1 MSGGFRNL
9 LWYVGVVED
18 RHDAANDGRVKVR
31 AFGIH
36 TEDKQAMPTADLPWA
51 IVLDG
56 SYGGVQ
62 KIPDV
67 GDWVFGF
74 FMDGDDA
81 QHPMVMGRVPGVS
94 LQLPPE
100 SGAPREANYMP
111 VESIP
116 KYGKPPL
123 HRHLGGEDAQLGQ
136 GPIQAAAVKNGIES
150 AIDGEAW
157 NEPPI
162 ISPEKNLD
170 NTVYTSKND
179 NNYVVLSDSREGD
192 GTYILI
198 SHASGSAI
206 QIDSHGTILVKS
218 FGDTYNSSEGFTMNR
233 TELDSHTNV
242 GGDWAVRVERGS
254 GKIWINGDLDIECEN
269 FNVTARGSAN
279 INAAAGT
286 NISGGKVGLFATS
299 DDINLAANANIKMK
313 AGTALNFGGIYGQA
327 LFGDVHLDSYKMNLY
342 SEAYTKIHSTG
353 IPAVSTQTLPFRDVG
368 HLGIDI
374 NSTTS
379 LRMNSLTTMNI
390 NAVGALGINAGAAL
404 GVKSVGTLDI
414 ASAAQVGIG
423 AGALV
428 NIDGSLVNI
437 GSGTAS
443 ATSGLATG
451 TVTTSLAPQL
461 VQSSTATIPPLSIT
475 EIATVVNPGDIP
487 ASRVPVGHTT
497 KANFRT
503 RRPPPATSRMS
514 DDTTDGSSDPQAV
527 SFANAATA
535 TVKRGNYSSASAL
548 DNDTEFQAQLNEM
561 LEKYPGL
568 TKEELY
574 RVMQGESNFN
584 STALNSDS
592 GATGLFQF
600 TPGTAEFLGYTTGE
614 IQNMTPSEQLAV
626 YDQYLDAFDYRGG
639 PLGIMQAAPAYAS
652 KGLGYEVYSPGT
664 KAFEQNPGWVGS
676 DGKITV
682 ASINSYYTN
691 QSLG

>member
-18 RHDAANDGRVKVR
+18 RHDATNDGRVKVR

-111 VESIP
+111 VESLP

-123 HRHLGGEDAQLGQ
+123 HRHLGGEDAQVGQ

-150 AIDGEAW
+150 AIDGESW
-157 NEPPI
+157 SEPPI

-170 NTVYTSKND
+170 NTIYTSKND

-198 SHASGSAI
+198 SHASGSAV

-233 TELDSHTNV
+233 TELDSHTNI

-299 DDINLAANANIKMK
+299 DDVNIAANANIKMK

-342 SEAYTKIHSTG
+342 SSAYTKIHSTG
-353 IPAVSTQTLPFRDVG
+353 IPAVSTQTLPFPDVG

-390 NAVGALGINAGAAL
+390 NAIGALGINAGAAL
-404 GVKSVGTLDI
+404 GIKSVGTMDL
-414 ASAAQVGIG
+414 ASGAQLGVG
-423 AGALV
+423 AGGLV
-428 NIDGSLVNI
+428 NIDGTLVNI
-437 GSGTAS
+437 GSGTAG
-443 ATSGLATG
+443 ATSSLATG
-451 TVTTSLAPQL
+451 TVTASLAPQL
-461 VQSSTATIPPLSIT
+461 VQSGTATIPPLSIT

-497 KANFRT
+497 KSNFRT
-503 RRPPPATSRMS
+503 RRPPPSTSRMS
-514 DDTTDGSSDPQAV
+514 DDTTDGSTDPQAV

-535 TVKRGNYSSASAL
+535 VTKRGSYSSSIEL
-548 DNDTEFQAQLNEM
+548 DKDVEFQAQLDKM

-600 TPGTAEFLGYTTGE
+600 IPSTAEFLGYTTGD
-614 IQNMTPSEQLAV
+614 IQNMSPTQQLEV
-626 YDQYLDAFDYRGG
+626 YDKYLDAFDYRGG
-639 PLGIMQAAPAYAS
+639 PLGIMQAAPGYAS
-652 KGLGYEVYSPGT
+652 KGLGYEVYAPGT
-664 KAFEQNPGWVGS
+664 RAYEQNPGWVGA

-682 ASINSYYTN
+682 GSINNYYSE
-691 QSLG
+691 QQLG

>member
-1 MSGGFRNL
+1 MAGFRNL
-9 LWYVGVVED
+9 LWFVGVVED
-18 RHDAANDGRVKVR
+18 RQDATNDGRVKIR

-62 KIPDV
+62 KIPEV
-67 GDWVFGF
+67 GDWCFGF

-81 QHPMVMGRVPGVS
+81 QHPMVMGRVPGVN

-100 SGAPREANYMP
+100 AGAPNEANYVP
-111 VESIP
+111 VESVP

-123 HRHLGGEDAQLGQ
+123 HRHLGGEDAEIGQ
-136 GPIQAAAVKNGIES
+136 GPIQAASQRNGIKS
-150 AIDGEAW
+150 AIDGEDW

-206 QIDSHGTILVKS
+206 QIDAHGTILVKS
-218 FGDTYNSSEGFTMNR
+218 FGDTYNSSEGFTMNH

-242 GGDWAVRVERGS
+242 GGDWSLRVERGS
-254 GKIWINGDLDIECEN
+254 GKVWINGDLDIECEN
-269 FNVTARGSAN
+269 FNVVARGSAN
-279 INAAAGT
+279 IDAAAGT

-313 AGTALNFGGIYGQA
+313 AGTVLNQGGIYGQA

-342 SEAYTKIHSTG
+342 SSAYTKIHSTG
-353 IPAVSTQTLPFRDVG
+353 IPAVSTQTLPFPDAG

-404 GVKSVGTLDI
+404 GIKSVGTLDI
-414 ASAAQVGIG
+414 ASGAQVGIG

-461 VQSSTATIPPLSIT
+461 VQSGTASIPPLSIT
-475 EIATVVNPGDIP
+475 EVATVVNPGDIP

-503 RRPPPATSRMS
+503 RRPPPSTSRMS
-514 DDTTDGSSDPQAV
+514 DDTTDGATAPTTP
-527 SFANAATA
+527 SFTNAATA
-535 TVKRGNYSSASAL
+535 VPSRSNYASAAAL
-548 DNDTEFQAQLNEM
+548 DNDPAFQEQLEKM

-584 STALNSDS
+584 TTALNSDS

-600 TPGTAEFLGYTTGE
+600 IPSTAEMLGYTTGE
-614 IQNMTPSEQLAV
+614 IQNMSASEQLAV

-639 PLGIMQAAPAYAS
+639 SLGIMQAAPGYAS
-652 KGLGYEVYSPGT
+652 RGDGYEVYEPGSR
-664 KAFEQNPGWVGS
+664 AYEQNPGWVGA

-682 ASINSYYTN
+682 GSINSYYNN
-691 QSLG
+691 QALG

>member
-18 RHDAANDGRVKVR
+18 RHDATNDGRVKVR

-81 QHPMVMGRVPGVS
+81 QHPMVMGKVPGIN

-100 SGAPREANYMP
+100 SGAPREANYVP
-111 VESIP
+111 VESLP

-123 HRHLGGEDAQLGQ
+123 HRHLGGEDAQVGQ

-150 AIDGEAW
+150 AIDGESW
-157 NEPPI
+157 SEPPI
-162 ISPEKNLD
+162 ISPEKNID
-170 NTVYTSKND
+170 NTIYTSKND

-198 SHASGSAI
+198 SHASGSAV

-233 TELDSHTNV
+233 TELDSHTNI

-269 FNVTARGSAN
+269 FNVTARRSAN

-342 SEAYTKIHSTG
+342 SSAYTKIHSTG
-353 IPAVSTQTLPFRDVG
+353 IPAVSTQTLPFPDVG

-404 GVKSVGTLDI
+404 GIKSVGTMDL
-414 ASAAQVGIG
+414 ASGAQLGVG
-423 AGALV
+423 AGGLV
-428 NIDGSLVNI
+428 NIDGTLVNI

-443 ATSGLATG
+443 ATSTLSTG
-451 TVTTSLAPQL
+451 TVTASLAPQL
-461 VQSSTATIPPLSIT
+461 VQSGTATIPPLSIT

-497 KANFRT
+497 KSNFRT
-503 RRPPPATSRMS
+503 RRPPPSTSRMS
-514 DDTTDGSSDPQAV
+514 DDTTDGSTDPQAV

-535 TVKRGNYSSASAL
+535 VTKRGSYSSSTEL
-548 DNDTEFQAQLNEM
+548 DKDVEFQAQLDKM

-600 TPGTAEFLGYTTGE
+600 IPSTAEFLGYTTGD
-614 IQNMTPSEQLAV
+614 IQNMSPTQQLEV
-626 YDQYLDAFDYRGG
+626 YDKYLDAFDYRGG
-639 PLGIMQAAPAYAS
+639 PLGIMQAAPGYAS
-652 KGLGYEVYSPGT
+652 KGLDYEVYAPGT
-664 KAFEQNPGWVGS
+664 NAYEQNPGWVGA

-682 ASINSYYTN
+682 GSINNYYSE
-691 QSLG
+691 QQLG

>member
-1 MSGGFRNL
+1 MAGFRNL
-9 LWYVGVVED
+9 LWFVGVVED
-18 RHDAANDGRVKVR
+18 RQDATNDGRVKIR

-62 KIPDV
+62 KIPEV
-67 GDWVFGF
+67 GDWCFGF

-81 QHPMVMGRVPGVS
+81 QHPMVMGRVPGVN

-100 SGAPREANYMP
+100 AGAPNEANYVP

-123 HRHLGGEDAQLGQ
+123 HRHLGGEDAEIGQ
-136 GPIQAAAVKNGIES
+136 GPIQAASQRNGIKS
-150 AIDGEAW
+150 AIDGEDW

-170 NTVYTSKND
+170 NTIYTSKND

-206 QIDSHGTILVKS
+206 QIDAHGTILVKS
-218 FGDTYNSSEGFTMNR
+218 FGDTYNSSEGFTMNH

-242 GGDWAVRVERGS
+242 GGDWSLRVERGS
-254 GKIWINGDLDIECEN
+254 GKVWINGDLDIECEN
-269 FNVTARGSAN
+269 FNVVARGSAN
-279 INAAAGT
+279 IDAAAGT

-313 AGTALNFGGIYGQA
+313 AGTVLNQGGIYGQA

-342 SEAYTKIHSTG
+342 SSAYTKIHSTG
-353 IPAVSTQTLPFRDVG
+353 IPAVSTQTLPFPDAG

-390 NAVGALGINAGAAL
+390 NAIGALGINAGAAL
-404 GVKSVGTLDI
+404 GIKSVGTLDI
-414 ASAAQVGIG
+414 ASGAQVGIG

-428 NIDGSLVNI
+428 NIDGTLVNI

-443 ATSGLATG
+443 ATSGLAAG
-451 TVTTSLAPQL
+451 TVTASLAPQL
-461 VQSSTATIPPLSIT
+461 VQSGTASIPPLSIT
-475 EIATVVNPGDIP
+475 EVATVVNPGDIP

-503 RRPPPATSRMS
+503 RRPPPSTSRMS
-514 DDTTDGSSDPQAV
+514 DDTTDGATAPTTP
-527 SFANAATA
+527 SFKNAATA
-535 TVKRGNYSSASAL
+535 VPSRSNYASAAAL
-548 DNDTEFQAQLNEM
+548 DNDPAFQEQLEKM

-584 STALNSDS
+584 TTALNSDS

-600 TPGTAEFLGYTTGE
+600 IPSTAEMLGYTTGE
-614 IQNMTPSEQLAV
+614 IQNMSASEQLAV

-639 PLGIMQAAPAYAS
+639 SLGIMQAAPGYAS
-652 KGLGYEVYSPGT
+652 RGDGYEVYEPGSR
-664 KAFEQNPGWVGS
+664 AYEQNPGWVGA

-682 ASINSYYTN
+682 GSINSYYNN
-691 QSLG
+691 QALG

>member
-1 MSGGFRNL
+1 MAGFRNL
-9 LWYVGVVED
+9 LWFVGVVED
-18 RHDAANDGRVKVR
+18 RQDATNDGRVKIR

-62 KIPDV
+62 KIPEV
-67 GDWVFGF
+67 GDWCFGF

-81 QHPMVMGRVPGVS
+81 QHPMVMGRVPGVN

-100 SGAPREANYMP
+100 AGAPNEANYVP
-111 VESIP
+111 VESVP

-123 HRHLGGEDAQLGQ
+123 HRHLGGEDAEIGQ
-136 GPIQAAAVKNGIES
+136 GPIQAASQRNGIKS
-150 AIDGEAW
+150 AIDGEDW

-206 QIDSHGTILVKS
+206 QIDAHGTILVKS
-218 FGDTYNSSEGFTMNR
+218 FGDTYNSSEGFTMNH

-242 GGDWAVRVERGS
+242 GGDWSLRVERGS
-254 GKIWINGDLDIECEN
+254 GKVWINGDLDIECEN
-269 FNVTARGSAN
+269 FNVVARGSAN
-279 INAAAGT
+279 IDAAAGT

-299 DDINLAANANIKMK
+299 DDINLAANANVKMK
-313 AGTALNFGGIYGQA
+313 AGTVLNQGGIYGQA

-342 SEAYTKIHSTG
+342 SSAYTKIHSTG
-353 IPAVSTQTLPFRDVG
+353 IPAVSTQTLPFPDAG

-390 NAVGALGINAGAAL
+390 NALGALGINAGAAL
-404 GVKSVGTLDI
+404 GIKSVGTLDI
-414 ASAAQVGIG
+414 ASGAQVGIG

-461 VQSSTATIPPLSIT
+461 VQSGTASIPPLSIT
-475 EIATVVNPGDIP
+475 EVATVVNPGDIP

-503 RRPPPATSRMS
+503 RRPPPSTSRMS
-514 DDTTDGSSDPQAV
+514 DDTTDGATAPTTP
-527 SFANAATA
+527 SFTNAATA
-535 TVKRGNYSSASAL
+535 VPSRSNYASAAAL
-548 DNDTEFQAQLNEM
+548 DNDPAFQEQLEKM

-584 STALNSDS
+584 TTALNSDS

-600 TPGTAEFLGYTTGE
+600 IPSTAEMLGYTTGE
-614 IQNMTPSEQLAV
+614 IQNMSASEQLAV

-639 PLGIMQAAPAYAS
+639 SLGIMQAAPGYAS
-652 KGLGYEVYSPGT
+652 RGDGYEVYEPGSR
-664 KAFEQNPGWVGS
+664 AYEQNPGWVGA

-682 ASINSYYTN
+682 GSINSYYNN
-691 QSLG
+691 QALG

>member
-1 MSGGFRNL
+1 MAGGFRNL

-18 RHDAANDGRVKVR
+18 RHDATNDGRIKVR

-56 SYGGVQ
+56 SYGAAQ
-62 KIPDV
+62 KIPAV

-81 QHPMVMGRVPGVS
+81 QHPMVMGRVPGIN
-94 LQLPPE
+94 LQLPSEAGTP
-100 SGAPREANYMP
+100 SDANYVP
-111 VESIP
+111 AESIQN
-116 KYGKPPL
+116 YGKPPL
-123 HRHLGGEDAQLGQ
+123 HRHLGGEDAQVGQ
-136 GPIQAAAVKNGIES
+136 GPLQAAAVKNGIES
-150 AIDGEAW
+150 STGDTW
-157 NEPPI
+157 SEPPI
-162 ISPEKNLD
+162 ITPERNLD

-198 SHASGSAI
+198 SHASGSAV

-242 GGDWAVRVERGS
+242 GGDWALKVERGS
-254 GKIWINGDLDIECEN
+254 GKVWINGDLDIECEN

-313 AGTALNFGGIYGQA
+313 AGTPLNFGGIYGQA

-342 SEAYTKIHSTG
+342 SSAYTKIHSLGT
-353 IPAVSTQTLPFRDVG
+353 PAVSTQTLPFPDVG

-379 LRMNSLTTMNI
+379 LRMNSLLTMDI

-404 GVKSVGTLDI
+404 GIKSVGTMDLH
-414 ASAAQVGIG
+414 ATGQLGLG
-423 AGALV
+423 AGGLV
-428 NIDGSLVNI
+428 NMDGSLVLI
-437 GSGTAS
+437 GNGTSGATA
-443 ATSGLATG
+443 GLATG
-451 TVTTSLAPQL
+451 TITSAKAAQL
-461 VQSSTATIPPLSIT
+461 VQSGTATIPPLSIT

-487 ASRVPVGHTT
+487 PSRVPVGHTT
-497 KANFRT
+497 NAAFRT
-503 RRPPPATSRMS
+503 RRPPPATSRAS
-514 DDTTDGSSDPQAV
+514 DDTTDGSTSASAR

-535 TVKRGNYSSASAL
+535 IAKRGNYVGASVL
-548 DNDTEFQAQLNEM
+548 KDDPEFQAKMKDM

-568 TKEELY
+568 TEEELL

-584 STALNSDS
+584 TNALNSDS
-592 GATGLFQF
+592 GAVGLFQF
-600 TPGTAEFLGYTTGE
+600 IPGTAEMLGYTTGE
-614 IQNMTPSEQLAV
+614 IQNMSASEQLGV
-626 YDQYLDAFDYRGG
+626 YDKYLETFNYSGG
-639 PLGIMQAAPAYAS
+639 NLGIMQAAPAYAS
-652 KGLGYEVYSPGT
+652 RGDSYEVYAPGT
-664 KAFEQNPGWVGS
+664 KAFDQNPGWVGS

-682 ASINSYYTN
+682 GSINSYYTN
-691 QSLG
+691 QALG

>member
-18 RHDAANDGRVKVR
+18 RHDATNDGRVKVR

-56 SYGGVQ
+56 SDGGVQ

-111 VESIP
+111 VESLP

-123 HRHLGGEDAQLGQ
+123 HRHLGGEDAQVGQ

-150 AIDGEAW
+150 AIDGESW
-157 NEPPI
+157 SEPPI

-170 NTVYTSKND
+170 NTIYTSKND

-198 SHASGSAI
+198 SHASGSAV

-233 TELDSHTNV
+233 TELDSHTNI

-342 SEAYTKIHSTG
+342 SSAYTKIHSTG
-353 IPAVSTQTLPFRDVG
+353 IPAVSTQTLPFPDVG

-404 GVKSVGTLDI
+404 GIKSVGTMDL
-414 ASAAQVGIG
+414 ASGAQLGVG
-423 AGALV
+423 AGGVV
-428 NIDGSLVNI
+428 NIDGTFVNV

-443 ATSGLATG
+443 ATSTLATG
-451 TVTTSLAPQL
+451 TVTASLAPQL
-461 VQSSTATIPPLSIT
+461 VQSGTATIPPLSIT

-487 ASRVPVGHTT
+487 ASRVPFGHTT
-497 KANFRT
+497 KSNFRT
-503 RRPPPATSRMS
+503 RRPPPSTSSMS
-514 DDTTDGSSDPQAV
+514 DDTTDGSTNPQAV

-535 TVKRGNYSSASAL
+535 VTKRGSYSSSTEL
-548 DNDTEFQAQLNEM
+548 DKDVAFQAQLDKM

-600 TPGTAEFLGYTTGE
+600 IPSTAEFLGYTTGD
-614 IQNMTPSEQLAV
+614 IQNMSPTQQLEV
-626 YDQYLDAFDYRGG
+626 YDKYLDAFDYRGG
-639 PLGIMQAAPAYAS
+639 PLGIMQAAPGYAS
-652 KGLGYEVYSPGT
+652 KGLGYEVYAPGT
-664 KAFEQNPGWVGS
+664 SAYEQNPGWVGA

-682 ASINSYYTN
+682 GSINNYYSE
-691 QSLG
+691 QQLG

>member
-18 RHDAANDGRVKVR
+18 RHDATNDGRVKVR

-100 SGAPREANYMP
+100 SGAPQEANYMP
-111 VESIP
+111 VESLP

-123 HRHLGGEDAQLGQ
+123 HRHLGGEDAQVGQ

-150 AIDGEAW
+150 AIDGESW
-157 NEPPI
+157 SEPPI

-170 NTVYTSKND
+170 NTIYTSKND

-198 SHASGSAI
+198 SHASGSAV

-233 TELDSHTNV
+233 TELDSHTNI

-342 SEAYTKIHSTG
+342 SSAYTKIHSTG
-353 IPAVSTQTLPFRDVG
+353 IPAVSTQTLPFPDVG

-404 GVKSVGTLDI
+404 GIKSVGTMDL
-414 ASAAQVGIG
+414 ASGAQLGVG
-423 AGALV
+423 AGGLV
-428 NIDGSLVNI
+428 NIDGTLVNI

-451 TVTTSLAPQL
+451 TVTASLAPQL
-461 VQSSTATIPPLSIT
+461 VQSGTATIPPLSIT

-497 KANFRT
+497 KSNFRT
-503 RRPPPATSRMS
+503 RRPPPSTSRMS
-514 DDTTDGSSDPQAV
+514 DDTTDGSTDPQAV

-535 TVKRGNYSSASAL
+535 VTKRGSYSSSTEL
-548 DNDTEFQAQLNEM
+548 DKDVEFQAQLDKM

-600 TPGTAEFLGYTTGE
+600 IPSTAEFLGYTTGD
-614 IQNMTPSEQLAV
+614 IQNMSPTQQLEV
-626 YDQYLDAFDYRGG
+626 YDKYLDAFDYRGG
-639 PLGIMQAAPAYAS
+639 PLGIMQAAPGYAS
-652 KGLGYEVYSPGT
+652 KGLDYEVYAPGT
-664 KAFEQNPGWVGS
+664 SAYEQNPGWVGA

-682 ASINSYYTN
+682 GSINNYYSE
-691 QSLG
+691 QQLG

>member
-18 RHDAANDGRVKVR
+18 RHDATNDGRVKVR

-111 VESIP
+111 VESLP

-150 AIDGEAW
+150 AIDGESW
-157 NEPPI
+157 SEPPI

-170 NTVYTSKND
+170 NTIYTSKND

-198 SHASGSAI
+198 SHASGSAV

-233 TELDSHTNV
+233 TELDSHTNI

-342 SEAYTKIHSTG
+342 SSAYTKIHSTG
-353 IPAVSTQTLPFRDVG
+353 IPAVSTQTLPFPDVG

-404 GVKSVGTLDI
+404 GIKSVGTMDL
-414 ASAAQVGIG
+414 ASGAQLGVG
-423 AGALV
+423 AGGLV
-428 NIDGSLVNI
+428 NIDGTLVNI

-451 TVTTSLAPQL
+451 TVTASLAPQL
-461 VQSSTATIPPLSIT
+461 VQSGTATIPPLSIT
-475 EIATVVNPGDIP
+475 EVATVVNPGDIP

-497 KANFRT
+497 KSNFRT
-503 RRPPPATSRMS
+503 RRPPPSTSRMS
-514 DDTTDGSSDPQAV
+514 DDTTDGSTDPQAV

-535 TVKRGNYSSASAL
+535 VTKRGSYSSSTEL
-548 DNDTEFQAQLNEM
+548 DKDVEFQAQLDKM

-600 TPGTAEFLGYTTGE
+600 IPSTAEFLGYTTGD
-614 IQNMTPSEQLAV
+614 IQNMSPTQQLEV
-626 YDQYLDAFDYRGG
+626 YDKYLDAFDYRGG
-639 PLGIMQAAPAYAS
+639 PLGIMQAAPGYAS
-652 KGLGYEVYSPGT
+652 KGLDYEVYAPGT
-664 KAFEQNPGWVGS
+664 SAYEQNPGWVGA

-682 ASINSYYTN
+682 GSINNYYSE
-691 QSLG
+691 QQLG

>member
-18 RHDAANDGRVKVR
+18 RHDATNDGRVKVR

-100 SGAPREANYMP
+100 SGAPREANYVP
-111 VESIP
+111 VESLP

-150 AIDGEAW
+150 AIDGESW
-157 NEPPI
+157 SEPPI

-198 SHASGSAI
+198 SHASGSAV

-233 TELDSHTNV
+233 TELDSHTNI

-342 SEAYTKIHSTG
+342 SSAYTKIHSTG
-353 IPAVSTQTLPFRDVG
+353 IPAVSTQTLPFPDVG

-404 GVKSVGTLDI
+404 GIKSVGTMDL
-414 ASAAQVGIG
+414 ASGAQIGVG
-423 AGALV
+423 AGGVV
-428 NIDGSLVNI
+428 NIDGTFVNI

-443 ATSGLATG
+443 ATSTVATG
-451 TVTTSLAPQL
+451 TVTASLAPQL
-461 VQSSTATIPPLSIT
+461 VQSGTATIPPLSIT

-497 KANFRT
+497 KSNFRT
-503 RRPPPATSRMS
+503 RRPPPSTSRMS
-514 DDTTDGSSDPQAV
+514 DDTTDGSTDPQAV

-535 TVKRGNYSSASAL
+535 VTKRGSYSSSTEL
-548 DNDTEFQAQLNEM
+548 DKDVDFQAQLDKM

-600 TPGTAEFLGYTTGE
+600 IPSTAEFLGYTTGD
-614 IQNMTPSEQLAV
+614 IQNMSPTQQLEV
-626 YDQYLDAFDYRGG
+626 YDKYLDAFDYRGG
-639 PLGIMQAAPAYAS
+639 PLGIMQAAPGYAS
-652 KGLGYEVYSPGT
+652 KGLGYEVYAPGT
-664 KAFEQNPGWVGS
+664 SAYEQNPGWVGA

-682 ASINSYYTN
+682 GSINNYYSE
-691 QSLG
+691 QQLG

>member
-18 RHDAANDGRVKVR
+18 RHDATNDGRVKVR

-36 TEDKQAMPTADLPWA
+36 TEDKQSMPTADLPWA

-81 QHPMVMGRVPGVS
+81 QHPMVMGRVPGIS

-100 SGAPREANYMP
+100 AGAPSEANYVP
-111 VESIP
+111 VESLP

-136 GPIQAAAVKNGIES
+136 GPLQAAAVKNGIES
-150 AIDGEAW
+150 AIEGEDW
-157 NEPPI
+157 SEPPI

-170 NTVYTSKND
+170 NTIYTSKND
-179 NNYVVLSDSREGD
+179 NNFVVLSDSREGD

-206 QIDSHGTILVKS
+206 QIDSQGTILVKS
-218 FGDTYNSSEGFTMNR
+218 FGDTYNSSEGYTLNR

-242 GGDWAVRVERGS
+242 GNDWSVKVERGS

-269 FNVTARGSAN
+269 FNVTARGTAN

-313 AGTALNFGGIYGQA
+313 AGTVLNQGGIYGQA

-342 SEAYTKIHSTG
+342 SSAYTKIHSLG
-353 IPAVSTQTLPFRDVG
+353 IPAVSTQTLPFPDVG

-379 LRMNSLTTMNI
+379 LRINSLTTMNI
-390 NAVGALGINAGAAL
+390 NAVGALGVTGGAAIGL
-404 GVKSVGTLDI
+404 SAVGKID
-414 ASAAQVGIG
+414 IG
-423 AGALV
+423 AGGIIGVGAGGVV
-428 NIDGSLVNI
+428 NIDGTFVNVGNPTAAATI
-437 GSGTAS
+437 AGATAVGTA
-443 ATSGLATG
+443 
-451 TVTTSLAPQL
+451 SLAPQL
-461 VQSSTATIPPLSIT
+461 VQSGTATIPPLSIT

-487 ASRVPVGHTT
+487 ASRVPIGHTT
-497 KANFRT
+497 NANFRT
-503 RRPPPATSRMS
+503 RRPPPASSRMS
-514 DDTTDGSSDPQAV
+514 DDTTDG
-527 SFANAATA
+527 AT
-535 TVKRGNYSSASAL
+535 T
-548 DNDTEFQAQLNEM
+548 
-561 LEKYPGL
+561 
-568 TKEELY
+568 
-574 RVMQGESNFN
+574 QG
-584 STALNSDS
+584 
-592 GATGLFQF
+592 
-600 TPGTAEFLGYTTGE
+600 
-614 IQNMTPSEQLAV
+614 
-626 YDQYLDAFDYRGG
+626 
-639 PLGIMQAAPAYAS
+639 
-652 KGLGYEVYSPGT
+652 
-664 KAFEQNPGWVGS
+664 
-676 DGKITV
+676 
-682 ASINSYYTN
+682 
-691 QSLG
+691 

>member
-18 RHDAANDGRVKVR
+18 RHDATNDGRVKVR

-62 KIPDV
+62 RIPDV

-81 QHPMVMGRVPGVS
+81 QHPMVMGKVPGIN

-111 VESIP
+111 VESLP

-150 AIDGEAW
+150 AIDGESW
-157 NEPPI
+157 SEPPI

-170 NTVYTSKND
+170 NTIYTSKND

-198 SHASGSAI
+198 SHASGSAV

-233 TELDSHTNV
+233 TELDSHTNI

-342 SEAYTKIHSTG
+342 SSAYTKIHSTG
-353 IPAVSTQTLPFRDVG
+353 IPAVSTQTLPFPDVG

-404 GVKSVGTLDI
+404 GIKSVGTMDL
-414 ASAAQVGIG
+414 ASGAQLGVG
-423 AGALV
+423 AGGLV
-428 NIDGSLVNI
+428 NIDGTLVNI

-451 TVTTSLAPQL
+451 TVTASLAPQL
-461 VQSSTATIPPLSIT
+461 VQSGTATIPPLSIT

-487 ASRVPVGHTT
+487 ASRVPFGHTT
-497 KANFRT
+497 KSNFRT
-503 RRPPPATSRMS
+503 RRPPPSTSRMS
-514 DDTTDGSSDPQAV
+514 DDTTDGSTDPQAV

-535 TVKRGNYSSASAL
+535 VTKRGSYSSSTEL
-548 DNDTEFQAQLNEM
+548 DKDVEFQAQLDKM

-600 TPGTAEFLGYTTGE
+600 IPSTAEFLGYTTGD
-614 IQNMTPSEQLAV
+614 IQNMSPTQQLEV
-626 YDQYLDAFDYRGG
+626 YDKYLDAFDYRGG
-639 PLGIMQAAPAYAS
+639 PLGIMQAAPGYAS
-652 KGLGYEVYSPGT
+652 KGLDYEVYAPGT
-664 KAFEQNPGWVGS
+664 SAYEQNPGWVGA

-682 ASINSYYTN
+682 GSINNYYSE
-691 QSLG
+691 QQLG

>member
-1 MSGGFRNL
+1 MAGFRNL
-9 LWYVGVVED
+9 LWFVGVVED
-18 RHDAANDGRVKVR
+18 RQDATNDGRVKIR

-62 KIPDV
+62 KIPEV
-67 GDWVFGF
+67 GDWCFGF

-81 QHPMVMGRVPGVS
+81 QHPMVMGRVPGVN

-100 SGAPREANYMP
+100 AGAPNEANYVP
-111 VESIP
+111 VESVP

-123 HRHLGGEDAQLGQ
+123 HRHLGGEDAEIGQ
-136 GPIQAAAVKNGIES
+136 GPIQAASQRNGIKS
-150 AIDGEAW
+150 AIDGEDW

-218 FGDTYNSSEGFTMNR
+218 FGDTYNSSEGFTMNH

-242 GGDWAVRVERGS
+242 GGDWSLRVERGS
-254 GKIWINGDLDIECEN
+254 GKVWINGDLDIECEN
-269 FNVTARGSAN
+269 FNVVARGSAN
-279 INAAAGT
+279 IDAAAGT

-313 AGTALNFGGIYGQA
+313 AGTVLNQGGIYGQA

-342 SEAYTKIHSTG
+342 STAYTKIHSTG
-353 IPAVSTQTLPFRDVG
+353 IPAVSTQTLPFPDVG

-404 GVKSVGTLDI
+404 GIKSVGTMDL
-414 ASAAQVGIG
+414 SAGAQLGIG
-423 AGALV
+423 AGGLV
-428 NIDGSLVNI
+428 NVDGTLVNI

-443 ATSGLATG
+443 ATAGVATG
-451 TVTTSLAPQL
+451 TVTASLAPQL
-461 VQSSTATIPPLSIT
+461 VQSGTASIPPLSIT
-475 EIATVVNPGDIP
+475 EVATVVNPGDIP

-503 RRPPPATSRMS
+503 RRPPPSTSRMS
-514 DDTTDGSSDPQAV
+514 DDTTDGATAPTTP
-527 SFANAATA
+527 SFTNAATA
-535 TVKRGNYSSASAL
+535 VPSRSNYASAAAL
-548 DNDTEFQAQLNEM
+548 DNDPAFQEQLEKM

-584 STALNSDS
+584 TTALNSDS

-600 TPGTAEFLGYTTGE
+600 IPSTAEMLGYTTGE
-614 IQNMTPSEQLAV
+614 IQNMSASEQLAV
-626 YDQYLDAFDYRGG
+626 YDQYLETFDYRGG
-639 PLGIMQAAPAYAS
+639 SLGIMQAAPGYAS
-652 KGLGYEVYSPGT
+652 RGDGYEVYEPGSR
-664 KAFEQNPGWVGS
+664 AYEQNPGWVGA

-682 ASINSYYTN
+682 GSINSYYNN
-691 QSLG
+691 QALG

>member
-111 VESIP
+111 VESLP

-123 HRHLGGEDAQLGQ
+123 HRHLGGEDAQVGQ

-150 AIDGEAW
+150 AIDGESW
-157 NEPPI
+157 SEPPI
-162 ISPEKNLD
+162 ISPEKNID
-170 NTVYTSKND
+170 NTIYTSKND

-198 SHASGSAI
+198 SHASGSAV

-233 TELDSHTNV
+233 TELDSHTNI

-342 SEAYTKIHSTG
+342 SSAYTKIHSTG
-353 IPAVSTQTLPFRDVG
+353 IPAVSTQTLPFPDVG

-404 GVKSVGTLDI
+404 GIKSVGTMDL
-414 ASAAQVGIG
+414 ASGAQLGVG
-423 AGALV
+423 AGGLV
-428 NIDGSLVNI
+428 NIDGTLVNI

-451 TVTTSLAPQL
+451 TVTASLAPQL
-461 VQSSTATIPPLSIT
+461 VQSGTATIPPLSIT

-497 KANFRT
+497 KSNFRT
-503 RRPPPATSRMS
+503 RRPPPSTSRMS
-514 DDTTDGSSDPQAV
+514 DDTTDGSTDPQAV

-535 TVKRGNYSSASAL
+535 VTKRGSYSSSTEL
-548 DNDTEFQAQLNEM
+548 DKDVDFQAQLDKM

-600 TPGTAEFLGYTTGE
+600 IPSTAEFLGYTTGD
-614 IQNMTPSEQLAV
+614 IQNMSPTQQLEV
-626 YDQYLDAFDYRGG
+626 YDKYLDAFDYRGG
-639 PLGIMQAAPAYAS
+639 PLGIMQAAPGYAS
-652 KGLGYEVYSPGT
+652 KGLDYEVYAPGT
-664 KAFEQNPGWVGS
+664 NAYEQNPGWVGA

-682 ASINSYYTN
+682 GSINNYYSE
-691 QSLG
+691 QQLG